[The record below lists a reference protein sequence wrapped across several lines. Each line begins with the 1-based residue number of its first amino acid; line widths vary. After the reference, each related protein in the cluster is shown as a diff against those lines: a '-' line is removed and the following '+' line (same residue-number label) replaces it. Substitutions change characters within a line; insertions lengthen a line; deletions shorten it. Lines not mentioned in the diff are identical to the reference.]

1 MNVLS
6 VLVRLGLLAMTMLL
20 MVIMTVSFDE
30 RLSSIKSTRYG
41 RVVKPVHREGTILYS
56 LLLYFRM

>member
-41 RVVKPVHREGTILYS
+41 RVVKPVHREETIY
-56 LLLYFRM
+56 Y